1 MFKGMIRLKCVDL
14 SNWAAN
20 QHLFDDVSASD
31 PIRFG
36 TEGMDTVNVYVQKAD
51 AIADLQNELVEA
63 MALSIEKFSALNQD
77 FTMLMK
83 GVKSVL
89 DGKQMEQSFSMQ
101 LRLPISPYI
110 EVVIKDTEK
119 QEQ

>member
-1 MFKGMIRLKCVDL
+1 MIRLKCVDL

-20 QHLFDDVSASD
+20 QHLFDNVSAED

-36 TEGMDTVNVYVQKAD
+36 TEGMDTINVYVQKAN
-51 AIADLQNELVEA
+51 DLVTLQDELIQG
-63 MALSIEKFSALNQD
+63 MNLSIEKFSALNQD

-83 GVKSVL
+83 GVKAVL
-89 DGKQMEQSFSMQ
+89 DSKVMEQSFSQQ

-119 QEQ
+119 QEN